1 MSHLAKRT
9 THKPVRIQNAR
20 RAINRISA
28 ELDALIEH
36 APESHAG
43 ERLTARNSV
52 VMTLNL
58 ILRRLYG
65 VTTP

>member
-9 THKPVRIQNAR
+9 IRRPVRKQNAR

-36 APESHAG
+36 APESHEG

-52 VMTLNL
+52 AMTLNH